1 MDQGGPGIGGS
12 MGDDWYS
19 NDFLLLPARWVQDM
33 DPDVHR
39 IIEAEKQRQKRCVN
53 LIASVP
59 GNVEQLFDE

>member
-1 MDQGGPGIGGS
+1 
-12 MGDDWYS
+12 
-19 NDFLLLPARWVQDM
+19 M

-59 GNVEQLFDE
+59 GNVEEICDEQDKLGMVG